1 MEQENNEEI
10 NESWTED
17 YTEKMSNE
25 KNIAIAIIG
34 EEGKVVWYLSDTI
47 TDKQADTFQKIAVV
61 SEQPSII
68 LLALLNIEI
77 FLLGL
82 TLWFENKFNKRKK

>member
-17 YTEKMSNE
+17 YTEKLNNE

-34 EEGKVVWYLSDTI
+34 ESGKVVWYLSDII
-47 TDKQADTFQKIAVV
+47 TDDQADMFQKIAVV
-61 SEQPSII
+61 SEKPSFV
-68 LLALLNIEI
+68 LQFFLQIEI

-82 TLWFENKFNKRKK
+82 TLYLENKFKKGE

>member
-1 MEQENNEEI
+1 MEQEEKDIDEEWI
-10 NESWTED
+10 NE
-17 YTEKMSNE
+17 YTEKMNNE

-47 TDKQADTFQKIAVV
+47 TDSQADTFQKIAVV
-61 SEQPSII
+61 SEKPSLI
-68 LLALLNIEI
+68 LLALLKLEI

-82 TLWFENKFNKRKK
+82 TLWIENKFKKGK

>member
-17 YTEKMSNE
+17 YTEKLNNE

-34 EEGKVVWYLSDTI
+34 ESGKVVWYLSDII
-47 TDKQADTFQKIAVV
+47 TDDQADMFQKIAVV
-61 SEQPSII
+61 SEKPSFV
-68 LLALLNIEI
+68 LQFFLQIEL

-82 TLWFENKFNKRKK
+82 TLYLENKFKKGE

>member
-17 YTEKMSNE
+17 YTKKLNNE

-34 EEGKVVWYLSDTI
+34 ESGKVVWYLSDII
-47 TDKQADTFQKIAVV
+47 TDDQADMFQKIAVV
-61 SEQPSII
+61 SEKPSFV
-68 LLALLNIEI
+68 LQFFLQIEL

-82 TLWFENKFNKRKK
+82 TLYLENKFKKGE

>member
-1 MEQENNEEI
+1 MEQEEKDIDEEWI
-10 NESWTED
+10 NE
-17 YTEKMSNE
+17 YTEKMNNE
-25 KNIAIAIIG
+25 KNIAIAIID
-34 EEGKVVWYLSDTI
+34 EKGKVVWYLSDTI

-82 TLWFENKFNKRKK
+82 TLWFENKFKKGKK

>member
-1 MEQENNEEI
+1 MEQEEKDIDEEWI
-10 NESWTED
+10 NE
-17 YTEKMSNE
+17 YTEKMNNE
-25 KNIAIAIIG
+25 KNIAIAIID

-47 TDKQADTFQKIAVV
+47 TDSQADTFQKIAVV

-82 TLWFENKFNKRKK
+82 TLWFENKFKKGKK

>member
-17 YTEKMSNE
+17 YTEKLNNE
-25 KNIAIAIIG
+25 KNIAIVIID
-34 EEGKVVWYLSDTI
+34 EEGKAVWYLSDTI
-47 TDKQADTFQKIAVV
+47 TNKQADMFQKIAVV
-61 SEQPSII
+61 SEKPSFV
-68 LLALLNIEI
+68 LLAILNIEI

-82 TLWFENKFNKRKK
+82 TLWFENKFKKGKK

>member
-1 MEQENNEEI
+1 MEQEEKDIDEEWVNE
-10 NESWTED
+10 
-17 YTEKMSNE
+17 YTEKMNNE

-47 TDKQADTFQKIAVV
+47 TDSQADTFQKIAVV
-61 SEQPSII
+61 SEKPSFI
-68 LLALLNIEI
+68 LLALLKLEI

-82 TLWFENKFNKRKK
+82 TLWIENKFKKGK

>member
-1 MEQENNEEI
+1 MEQEEKDIDEEWVNE
-10 NESWTED
+10 
-17 YTEKMSNE
+17 YTEKMNNE

-47 TDKQADTFQKIAVV
+47 TDSQADTFQKIAVV
-61 SEQPSII
+61 SEKPSLI
-68 LLALLNIEI
+68 LLALLKLEI

-82 TLWFENKFNKRKK
+82 TLWIENKFKKGK

>member
-17 YTEKMSNE
+17 YTEKLNNE

-34 EEGKVVWYLSDTI
+34 ESGKVVWYLSDII
-47 TDKQADTFQKIAVV
+47 TDNQANMFQKIAVV
-61 SEQPSII
+61 SEKPSFV
-68 LLALLNIEI
+68 LQLFLQIEI

-82 TLWFENKFNKRKK
+82 TLYLENKFKKGE

>member
-1 MEQENNEEI
+1 MEQEEKDIDEEWI
-10 NESWTED
+10 NE
-17 YTEKMSNE
+17 YTEKMNNE

-82 TLWFENKFNKRKK
+82 TLWFENKFNKGKK